1 MGGRISIFPGKA
13 GGDRI
18 QGELTPQGSKDFEA
32 ARQRLATM
40 AGLPKERI
48 SDGETA
54 EGLARGWTAVKAFLA
69 KRLRRDMDKMRD
81 K

>member
-18 QGELTPQGSKDFEA
+18 QGELTPQGSQDFEN
-32 ARQRLATM
+32 ARERLAHL
-40 AGLPKERI
+40 AGLPVTRV

-54 EGLARGWTAVKAFLA
+54 EALARGWTAVKAFLA
-69 KRLRRDMDKMRD
+69 KRLRREVEKLQ